1 MSILAKKEENGKKG
15 EARTN
20 AVLLD
25 SFWVFTRSV
34 DVEGADF
41 LVQIPADTLE
51 ELREKTYKI
60 QVLGMIQA
68 KYFEGNNQVKIL
80 KKYVEDSM
88 GIPRT
93 EFFAMLHTN
102 DKECEDVH
110 YFFSATEIQTEF
122 YRDLNDEYYRFSITQ
137 DRDYANFKNKRKK
150 DILSKIKNGILNT
163 EEDRNLE
170 FIKIIYMHFLQKNI
184 IPIEISPTK
193 KIIETYYET
202 HEIEQKDN
210 IVEITKTSK
219 TTGTKTI
226 VSSSIGNIKN
236 IDYDPF
242 TSTIH

>member
-1 MSILAKKEENGKKG
+1 MPLPG
-15 EARTN
+15 ARQLIPFQGLTN
-20 AVLLD
+20 TGPSGVGYL
-25 SFWVFTRSV
+25 
-34 DVEGADF
+34 
-41 LVQIPADTLE
+41 
-51 ELREKTYKI
+51 Y
-60 QVLGMIQA
+60 
-68 KYFEGNNQVKIL
+68 
-80 KKYVEDSM
+80 
-88 GIPRT
+88 
-93 EFFAMLHTN
+93 
-102 DKECEDVH
+102 
-110 YFFSATEIQTEF
+110 
-122 YRDLNDEYYRFSITQ
+122 DEYYCFSITQ

-226 VSSSIGNIKN
+226 VSSSIGNIKK
-236 IDYDPF
+236 IC
-242 TSTIH
+242 